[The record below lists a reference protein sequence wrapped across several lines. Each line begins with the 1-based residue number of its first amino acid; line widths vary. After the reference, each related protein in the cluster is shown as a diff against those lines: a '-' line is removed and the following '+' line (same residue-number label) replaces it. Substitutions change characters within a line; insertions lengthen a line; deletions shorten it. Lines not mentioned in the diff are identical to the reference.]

1 MDFSFKKRP
10 VKRLYGEY
18 TILFIFL
25 ALCIFGTYLVTG
37 HTFILSKDA
46 LNQHLPLLAK
56 YREALVSFFHHPRL
70 NFWSW
75 QMGLGSDTFQVYS
88 YYNGRC
94 GEASQRV
101 FSRSK
106 DYSRLPG
113 N

>member
-46 LNQHLPLLAK
+46 LNQHLPLLA
-56 YREALVSFFHHPRL
+56 
-70 NFWSW
+70 
-75 QMGLGSDTFQVYS
+75 
-88 YYNGRC
+88 
-94 GEASQRV
+94 
-101 FSRSK
+101 
-106 DYSRLPG
+106 
-113 N
+113 

>member
-56 YREALVSFFHHPRL
+56 YREALISFFHHPRL

-75 QMGLGSDTFQVYS
+75 QMGLGSDTFKYILTIQL
-88 YYNGRC
+88 GT
-94 GEASQRV
+94 
-101 FSRSK
+101 FSLTLHCFFPQQ
-106 DYSRLPG
+106 RLPSLTR
-113 N
+113 